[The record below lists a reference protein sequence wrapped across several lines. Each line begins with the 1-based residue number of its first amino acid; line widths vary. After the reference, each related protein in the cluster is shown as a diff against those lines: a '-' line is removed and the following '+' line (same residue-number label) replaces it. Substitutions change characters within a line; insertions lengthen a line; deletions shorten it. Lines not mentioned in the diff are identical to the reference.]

1 VTHTATFITLLRCTQ
16 KGIENVRE
24 SPNRLDS
31 AKSVFPELGREIT
44 SFHLVMGRYDA
55 VVVSEAPSD
64 EVVAKPLLSVCS
76 KGTAQTETLRAFP
89 EDEFRKIAS
98 SCLEQVFE

>member
-1 VTHTATFITLLRCTQ
+1 MATFITLLRWTQ

-31 AKSVFPELGREIT
+31 AKKVFRELGGEIK
-44 SFHLVMGRYDA
+44 SFHLTMGRWDA

-64 EVVAKPLLSVCS
+64 DVVAKALLSICS
-76 KGTAQTETLRAFP
+76 KGTAHTETLRAFP
-89 EDEFRKIAS
+89 EGEFRQIVS
-98 SCLEQVFE
+98 TLP